1 MNRATALFR
10 SSLGRKILMAITG
23 LGLIVF
29 LLVHMVGNLY
39 VLQGRDALNG
49 YALWLKENP
58 LLWPARL
65 GLLAFFGLHTWLGIS
80 LARANRKARPTDY
93 AAGPRQPFRVRLISR
108 RMALSGLVILAFVV
122 FHLLHFTLG
131 AVANESYEIQDALGR
146 HDVYG
151 MVVANFRNPW
161 IVGSYVLA
169 MLLLGLHLAHA
180 GQSFLQTL
188 GIRYAYANLVL
199 KRLGLALISVIVIG
213 NVSLPILVYAGFE
226 GSGSLPT
233 MEAEADVGP
242 VAQRSPR
249 QAAGASR

>member
-1 MNRATALFR
+1 
-10 SSLGRKILMAITG
+10 MAVTG
-23 LGLIVF
+23 LGLIMF
-29 LLVHMVGNLY
+29 LLVHMIGNLY
-39 VLQGRDALNG
+39 VLQGREALNA

-65 GLLAFFGLHTWLGIS
+65 GLLAFFGLHTWLGIA
-80 LARANRKARPTDY
+80 LARSNRKARPTDY
-93 AAGPRQPFRVRLISR
+93 ASRSHEPLRVRLLSR
-108 RMALSGLVILAFVV
+108 RMALTGLVILAFVV

-131 AVANESYEIQDALGR
+131 AVANESYEIEDALGR

-188 GIRYAYANLVL
+188 GIRYAYANLML
-199 KRLGLALISVIVIG
+199 KRVGLAVISVIVIG
-213 NVSLPILVYAGFE
+213 NVSLPILVYLGFE
-226 GSGSLPT
+226 GSASLPT
-233 MEAEADVGP
+233 MEAGADVGP
-242 VAQRSPR
+242 IAQRSLAK
-249 QAAGASR
+249 AAGASR